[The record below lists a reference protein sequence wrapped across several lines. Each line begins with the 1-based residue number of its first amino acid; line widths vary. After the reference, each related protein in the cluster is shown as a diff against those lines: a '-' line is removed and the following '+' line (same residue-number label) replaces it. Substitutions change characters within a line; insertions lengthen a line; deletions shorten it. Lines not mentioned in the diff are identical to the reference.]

1 VAAVVLALVAC
12 TPVATVPK
20 PARGGTAVEALVGA
34 AGVLNPLFE
43 TVDSTRDVDSLIYQ
57 GLTSVDPQQNIVGVL
72 ASDWAVS
79 QDRLTYTFNIRDGV
93 KWADGQPFAADDVLF
108 TYHVL
113 QDIEYT
119 MPGAEFW
126 RQVGIS
132 AGGTGQVVFN
142 LRAPSAS
149 FPLALRIGIIP
160 KHVFAGMAPAEIAAS
175 PFSGVRAIGT
185 GPFKVAAV
193 SQLAITLDRNPFAD
207 PQPYLDHLVL
217 RTYPAN
223 DPQSAIRA
231 VGQGVADLVGGLE
244 PQEVGLL
251 TGRADVSVLDSR
263 MFTNSF
269 VSMNPDGDGKQFFG
283 DPKVRLALVQAVDRL
298 RIVNEVLAGRA
309 DADSS
314 PIPVGASAYSAAA
327 ATLHPFDQ
335 VAAAQALDKAGWVS
349 VPGAKV
355 RAKNGVPFSVQLV
368 SSDSY
373 PNQQVAVAL
382 ARQLGDIGVEVTVK
396 PVPASQLVQKYLL
409 GRNYQMALASFD
421 VGPDPDQYSLWHS
434 GADPNTL
441 NFAYSRG
448 WGLIDS
454 DLENGRG
461 TIDPQARLAAYID
474 FQMLM
479 ADAAP
484 AIFLYSSRYDYAVSQ
499 RVHGVHINKVIEPA
513 DRFQYVTQWYV
524 NTSG

>member
-1 VAAVVLALVAC
+1 MALAGC
-12 TPVATVPK
+12 QPVATVPK

-57 GLTSVDPQQNIVGVL
+57 GLTSVDPQQNIVGAL

-79 QDRLTYTFNIRDGV
+79 QDHLTYTFNLRDGV
-93 KWADGQPFAADDVLF
+93 KWADGQPFTADDVLF

-113 QDIEYT
+113 QDLEYT

-126 RQVGIS
+126 RQVGVA
-132 AGGTGQVVFN
+132 AGGTGRVVFT

-149 FPLALRIGIIP
+149 FPLALRVGIIP
-160 KHVFAGMAPAEIAAS
+160 KHVFAGMAPAQIAAS

-185 GPFKVAAV
+185 GPFKVAAL
-193 SQLAITLDRNPFAD
+193 SQLAITLDRNPYAD

-251 TGRADVSVLDSR
+251 TGRADVSILDSK
-263 MFTNSF
+263 MFTSSF
-269 VSMNPDGDGKQFFG
+269 VSMNAEGDGKEFFS
-283 DPKVRLALVQAVDRL
+283 DAKVRMALVQAVDRQ
-298 RIVNEVLAGRA
+298 RIVTEVLATRA
-309 DADSS
+309 DADPG
-314 PIPVGASAYSAAA
+314 PIPVGAWAFSAAVA
-327 ATLHPFDQ
+327 GLHPFDQ
-335 VAAAQALDKAGWVS
+335 VAAAQALDKAGWATAAGS
-349 VPGAKV
+349 KV
-355 RAKNGVPFSVQLV
+355 RSKKGVPFSVSLV

-373 PNQQVAVAL
+373 PNRQVADAL
-382 ARQLGDIGVEVTVK
+382 ARQLADIGVEIVVK

-461 TIDPQARLAAYID
+461 TVDPQARLAAYID
-474 FQMLM
+474 FQTLM

-484 AIFLYSSRYDYAVSQ
+484 AIFLYSAHYDYAVSQ

-513 DRFQYVTQWYV
+513 DRFMYVTQWYV
-524 NTSG
+524 NTTG